1 MIFLNGKNKRKGME
15 RSPDTGAGEDHHHI
29 EPGTPRTEA
38 HQQLHRS
45 AHEIA
50 EGCAARP
57 GSKAET
63 TRKIPRGPAIQQRP
77 CPVWEHGRPR
87 AAAAAAAWPAAC
99 ALLVRAGVPLV
110 ISRALLP
117 LANRCTLLQHGPGAC
132 LVSTMDGLLA
142 GGNMSVRACRRG
154 DQDWPTTG
162 RGVCV
167 NLFAVGHG

>member
-1 MIFLNGKNKRKGME
+1 ME

-77 CPVWEHGRPR
+77 CQCGAFFSFLYLKKIKISKIYVHFGKFQKYTPV
-87 AAAAAAAWPAAC
+87 
-99 ALLVRAGVPLV
+99 ALP
-110 ISRALLP
+110 
-117 LANRCTLLQHGPGAC
+117 
-132 LVSTMDGLLA
+132 
-142 GGNMSVRACRRG
+142 
-154 DQDWPTTG
+154 
-162 RGVCV
+162 
-167 NLFAVGHG
+167 